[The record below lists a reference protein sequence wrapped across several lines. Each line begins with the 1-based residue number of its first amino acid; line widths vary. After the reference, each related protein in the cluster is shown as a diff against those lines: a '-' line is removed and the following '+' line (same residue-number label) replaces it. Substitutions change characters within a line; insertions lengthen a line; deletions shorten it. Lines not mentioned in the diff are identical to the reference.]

1 MIDRYLK
8 ALSSDNVN
16 DRMNAIAPIVDY
28 MAENDLILTLVGNVY
43 DLIER
48 NDFESSEVEGLENAW
63 EIRNGNFVAYPL

>member
-48 NDFESSEVEGLENAW
+48 NEFESSEVEGLENAW
-63 EIRNGNFVAYPL
+63 EIRNGHFVAYPL